1 MRPLIRFLRRFAR
14 ADDGVALVETAIIAV
29 PLFAILFALAEL
41 LTFLTLSLSLEAATD
56 VGREIRTGQFQ
67 TSGAPT
73 RAQFKQLVCD
83 RMPIAIGCASRL
95 SVEVRTFESFG
106 EAAAYAGRP
115 VEDFAELDFED
126 DPAAFDGVASCF
138 SIGQP
143 RDIVMVRTYYRAPLI
158 TPLFTKSM
166 ANIGGE
172 RLLTAATTFR
182 NEPYNN
188 QNPQG
193 GDGCYAA

>member
-1 MRPLIRFLRRFAR
+1 MRPFIRFLRRFGR
-14 ADDGVALVETAIIAV
+14 DEDGLALIETAIIAV

-67 TSGAPT
+67 TSGSPT
-73 RAQFKQLVCD
+73 RAQFKQMVCD
-83 RMPIAIGCASRL
+83 RMFIDVGCAARL
-95 SVEVRTFESFG
+95 SVEVRTFESFSD
-106 EAAAYAGRP
+106 AAAYAGRP
-115 VEDFAELDFED
+115 IDDFTELDFES
-126 DPAAFDGVASCF
+126 DPAAFDGVATCF
-138 SIGQP
+138 SIGRP
-143 RDIVMVRTYYRAPLI
+143 RDIVMVRTYYRAPLV
-158 TPLFTKSM
+158 TPLFAKSM

-188 QNPQG
+188 EQPQG
-193 GDGCYAA
+193 ADGCYAA

>member
-1 MRPLIRFLRRFAR
+1 MRPFIRFLRRFGR
-14 ADDGVALVETAIIAV
+14 DEDGLALIETAIIAV

-73 RAQFKQLVCD
+73 RAQFKTLVCS
-83 RMPIAIGCASRL
+83 RMAISVGCQDRL

-106 EAAAYAGRP
+106 DAAAYAGRP
-115 VEDFAELDFED
+115 VQDFED
-126 DPAAFDGVASCF
+126 IDLDDAGAYDSVADCF
-138 SIGQP
+138 SIGRP
-143 RDIVMVRTYYRAPLI
+143 RDIVMVRTYYRAPLV
-158 TPLFTKSM
+158 TPLFAKSM

-188 QNPQG
+188 EQAQG
-193 GDGCYAA
+193 ADGCYAA